1 MKTYILQLKPFHDP
15 IRKILAEMRRNA
27 LTKEITHHFKAE
39 YLFKRLIKW
48 VVNREV
54 IKYYNSKNITFFNN
68 DYEELKSEII
78 SVSTK
83 SFIAT
88 NKLSMNEVEDLLDD
102 GDLSRYVESLLDA
115 IIETIDKNSSLPL
128 NFRPNL
134 VMRPDYLD
142 CHINP
147 NVVTEIEPTPNLLIV
162 TVEDSRILLWNEGIV
177 ITEEALEEES
187 IDKELPIICS

>member
-1 MKTYILQLKPFHDP
+1 MKTYILQLKPFYDP
-15 IRKILAEMRRNA
+15 IRKILAEMKQNP
-27 LTKEITHHFKAE
+27 LTKEITHHFKEE